1 VSEYATESPVSL
13 RRRRQRR
20 RTLITIGVILLGLF
34 FAFWYALS
42 YYQSDETSGSPV
54 ATSPTCQPGDPDAL
68 VPGDVTILVLNATNR
83 SGLAASTAK
92 DLARRGFKISG
103 AENDDSGRDAP
114 KVVELRYGKKGKEQA
129 RLVRAQFPKG
139 VVTLHP
145 DGRKGTTVDVVL
157 GSGYK
162 KLRAQPTPTAQ
173 TLPTCPASSGS

>member
-1 VSEYATESPVSL
+1 MSEYATESPVSL

-42 YYQSDETSGSPV
+42 YYQSDPTSQTPAAG
-54 ATSPTCQPGDPDAL
+54 SPTCQPADPDAV

-83 SGLAASTAK
+83 SGLAAETAK
-92 DLARRGFKISG
+92 ALARRGFKIRG
-103 AENDDSGRDAP
+103 AENDDSGRTAP

-129 RLVRAQFPKG
+129 RLVRTMFPKG

-145 DGRKGTTVDVVL
+145 DNRKGTSVDVVL
-157 GSGYK
+157 GTKYR
-162 KLRAQPTPTAQ
+162 KLRPLPTATAQ
-173 TLPTCPASSGS
+173 ALPTCPAPSGS